1 MQGDG
6 KLSSTNRGYD
16 RHKSDYYITP
26 VSRVQEFLNEFIK
39 HEPDAFNGH
48 VVDPSS
54 GGDQNHPMSY
64 PTAIS
69 NLNLNGG
76 GITTIDIRE
85 DSLAEIK
92 NNYLSVELPIK
103 PKIIISN
110 PPFNLSEEIIEKSL
124 NDVEDGGF
132 VVMLLR
138 LNFFEGKKRKE
149 GFWRRVGLP
158 KYSFVHHRRMSFTD
172 DGKTDSVAYQHIVFQ
187 KGYNPEFTLLKV
199 I

>member
-1 MQGDG
+1 MTGINQIIILPRLAES
-6 KLSSTNRGYD
+6 KNFLMNLLSMNQMHLMVMLLTQ
-16 RHKSDYYITP
+16 
-26 VSRVQEFLNEFIK
+26 V
-39 HEPDAFNGH
+39 
-48 VVDPSS
+48 